1 MRQRVPGKVL
11 ASLDERLRRGGAER
25 GNRQGVSGHLP
36 MGLVLGGFEFF
47 GLGRESA
54 FFRGGLLNTLYL
66 LFLLLFLRTRALQ
79 SSLEP

>member
-11 ASLDERLRRGGAER
+11 SSLDERLRRGGAER
-25 GNRQGVSGHLP
+25 WNRQGVRGHLP